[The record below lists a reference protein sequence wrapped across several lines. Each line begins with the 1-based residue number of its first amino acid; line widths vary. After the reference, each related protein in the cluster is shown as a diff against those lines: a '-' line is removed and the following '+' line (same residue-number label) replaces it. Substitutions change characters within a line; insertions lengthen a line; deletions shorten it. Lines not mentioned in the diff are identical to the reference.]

1 MYTSGIVII
10 WPVQVLL
17 LCFSTFHVQKW
28 LKILHDK
35 TLSTSNIKLSPR
47 REAAPSGP
55 IFVTSGTRDVGKTSS
70 TCSLFTRTWPQGIE
84 KIPLIMKKLTFLWKQ
99 NNLFYFANSYYWYKL
114 HIPPSHLWGS
124 KWLFEKVASLKDT
137 PNLPLRCLDYFS
149 SNMIQHSLLLTGNLS
164 LIFLL

>member
-17 LCFSTFHVQKW
+17 LCFSAFHVQKW

-35 TLSTSNIKLSPR
+35 TLSISNIKLSPR
-47 REAAPSGP
+47 REAAPSVP
-55 IFVTSGTRDVGKTSS
+55 ILVTSGTSDVGKTSS
-70 TCSLFTRTWPQGIE
+70 TCSLFTRTWPQGIK
-84 KIPLIMKKLTFLWKQ
+84 KIPLITKKLTFYGNKIICLILQ
-99 NNLFYFANSYYWYKL
+99 IVVIDTYKL

-137 PNLPLRCLDYFS
+137 PNLPLRCLDFFS
-149 SNMIQHSLLLTGNLS
+149 SNMIQHMMASLR
-164 LIFLL
+164 